1 LAQGT
6 LRLEGQ
12 PGIPM
17 KKAYEK
23 PILTK
28 RERLAAVAAQAI
40 SPTSKEF

>member
-1 LAQGT
+1 
-6 LRLEGQ
+6 
-12 PGIPM
+12 M

-40 SPTSKEF
+40 SPTSKGF